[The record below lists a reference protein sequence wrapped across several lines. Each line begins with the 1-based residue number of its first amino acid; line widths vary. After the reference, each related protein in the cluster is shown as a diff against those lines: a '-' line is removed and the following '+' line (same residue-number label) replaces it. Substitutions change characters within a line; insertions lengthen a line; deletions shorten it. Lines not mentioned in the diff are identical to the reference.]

1 MKKNYK
7 KILALSAAGL
17 LALQSYAQDISKAFG
32 AFDTITSQLKS
43 NYAKVQALIFV
54 IAGILFVVGLIQ
66 VIPKFQNG
74 EQGATKHAVAWAGG
88 VVVLIVGNFFVKT
101 AFGL

>member
-7 KILALSAAGL
+7 KILALGATGV
-17 LALQSYAQDISKAFG
+17 LALQGYAQDITKAFS
-32 AFDTITSQLKS
+32 AFETISGQLKS
-43 NYAKVQALIFV
+43 NYTKVQTLIFV
-54 IAGILFVVGLIQ
+54 ISGILFVVGLIQ

-88 VVVLIVGNFFVKT
+88 VIVLIVGSMFVKT